1 MLSSEAND
9 ISEKEAKKTIAVEH
23 IEKALR
29 ELGFEAYV
37 TDVVETAGQF
47 RETQKVCLYFH
58 KTKGQAC

>member
-29 ELGFEAYV
+29 ELGFEAYIP
-37 TDVVETAGQF
+37 DVVESAGQF
-47 RETQKVCLYFH
+47 KDLQKV
-58 KTKGQAC
+58 